1 MNLYVVAKMATQTC
15 DRTITGNN
23 FDYGSAL
30 TLLQEEDYLEE
41 EDFDEIRLIRR
52 RSKIIQAVDDFD
64 EKMSNGDLFSSTQQK
79 RETQNLETGLCYG
92 YSNSGYKVL
101 GEINKMYCN
110 HFLNISQI

>member
-1 MNLYVVAKMATQTC
+1 MYIVAKMATQTC

-41 EDFDEIRLIRR
+41 EDIDEIRLIQRHG
-52 RSKIIQAVDDFD
+52 KIIQAVDDF
-64 EKMSNGDLFSSTQQK
+64 EERISNGDQFSSTRNK

-92 YSNSGYKVL
+92 YSNLGYK
-101 GEINKMYCN
+101 
-110 HFLNISQI
+110 FLRD